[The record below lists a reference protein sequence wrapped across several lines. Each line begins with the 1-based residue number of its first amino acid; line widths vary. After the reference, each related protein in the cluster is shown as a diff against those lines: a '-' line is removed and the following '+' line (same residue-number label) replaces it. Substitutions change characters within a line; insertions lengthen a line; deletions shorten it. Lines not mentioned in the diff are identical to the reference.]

1 MTFRFKTGWLPVA
14 LTLLALSSCGGGGG
28 GDSTPLAS
36 APATPVAQAPVDQTG
51 VVGILL
57 KDAPTPDFT
66 RILMVVSRIVLIP
79 DDDDGQQV
87 SLLDEPREFD
97 LLELQNFYDMLAVS
111 ENVPVGEYEKIR
123 LIVDSITVCHLDDT
137 DTEVCEDAVVPANG
151 KVDLN
156 PRGTFTVAAD
166 TAILIGIDLDAKK
179 SFHVVGTGNGS
190 IRFRPVVFVEILQRQ
205 ALQGLLRASG
215 TVGDIDP
222 ATGSFD
228 LCEVE
233 TRLDTD
239 TNGCLKI
246 NTFEDTSLF
255 NADGEPV
262 AFDDLAT
269 ADPVTV
275 YGIAVVVRDAHDGD
289 SDSDDGDADGDSD
302 ADSDTDSDSDSDM
315 DADGDSDGDS
325 DSDSDRGDTVRMVQ
339 LDAIVVQKGLPEN
352 ILSLTGTVLAA
363 VDDEGLFPLE
373 LAAGEELDQPEVDVL
388 VQAETRILSAVDLS
402 ELDPG
407 AIEAGTVAEVNGVIP
422 DAESGVLH
430 ASLILIAPPEE
441 SREQLTGEVTSIDTA
456 TFSLFVADAEPAGD
470 RCVRPTDDA
479 HFLIV
484 TDLLDGGFDVQDAD
498 YADLAVGQQVTV
510 VGEDGSDGC
519 FAAGDVI
526 VQLTE
531 EAAPPS

>member
-1 MTFRFKTGWLPVA
+1 MTFPFKAGWLLAA
-14 LTLLALSSCGGGGG
+14 LMPFVLNGCGGGG
-28 GDSTPLAS
+28 GDSSPMAA

-57 KDAPTPDFT
+57 KDAPAPDFT
-66 RILMVVSRIVLIP
+66 RILMVVSRVVLIA
-79 DDDDGQQV
+79 DDDDGQQAI
-87 SLLDEPREFD
+87 LLDEPREFD

-123 LIVDSITVCHLDDT
+123 LIIDSITVCYLDDT
-137 DTEVCEDAVVPANG
+137 DAEVCEEAVVPANG

-156 PRGTFTVAAD
+156 PRGSFMVAAD

-205 ALQGLLRASG
+205 ALQGLVRASG

-222 ATGSFD
+222 DTGSFD

-233 TRLDTD
+233 VQLHTD

-255 NADGEPV
+255 NAAGEPV
-262 AFDDLAT
+262 GFDDLAT
-269 ADPVTV
+269 EDPVTV

-289 SDSDDGDADGDSD
+289 SDSDSDDS
-302 ADSDTDSDSDSDM
+302 
-315 DADGDSDGDS
+315 DADGDSDGDTDGDTDGDS
-325 DSDSDRGDTVRMVQ
+325 DSDSDHGDTVRMVQ
-339 LDAIVVQKGLPEN
+339 LDAIVVQKGLPGD
-352 ILSLTGTVLAA
+352 ILSLTGTALAA
-363 VDDEGLFPLE
+363 VNGDGLFPLE
-373 LAAGEELDQPEVDVL
+373 LDDGEELEAPEVEVF
-388 VQAETRILSAVDLS
+388 VQGETRILSAVDLS

-407 AIEAGTVAEVNGVIP
+407 VIEAGTVAEVNGVIP

-430 ASLILIAPPEE
+430 ASLVLIAPPEE
-441 SREQLTGEVTSIDTA
+441 SRDQLSGEVTTIDTE
-456 TFSLFVADAEPAGD
+456 TFTLFVADTEPAGD

-479 HFLIV
+479 HFVMV
-484 TDLLDGGFDVQDAD
+484 TELLEGGFSVQEAD
-498 YADLAVGQQVTV
+498 SGDLAVGQQVTV
-510 VGEDGSDGC
+510 IGEDGSDSC
-519 FAAGDVI
+519 FDAGDVI
-526 VQLTE
+526 IQLTE
-531 EAAPPS
+531 EESPSS